1 MIAYHTTAHFVH
13 DAATG
18 LPLPDLAR
26 FGRIQY
32 LKQLNNAGRWVPVY
46 CHEAA
51 AQKLCL
57 AALRVLAAADP
68 VAVHRRPSQ
77 DALHFTCHSTPHL
90 LQ

>member
-32 LKQLNNAGRWVPVY
+32 LKQLNKAGRWV
-46 CHEAA
+46 
-51 AQKLCL
+51 
-57 AALRVLAAADP
+57 LRKNERMQGQP
-68 VAVHRRPSQ
+68 
-77 DALHFTCHSTPHL
+77 
-90 LQ
+90 